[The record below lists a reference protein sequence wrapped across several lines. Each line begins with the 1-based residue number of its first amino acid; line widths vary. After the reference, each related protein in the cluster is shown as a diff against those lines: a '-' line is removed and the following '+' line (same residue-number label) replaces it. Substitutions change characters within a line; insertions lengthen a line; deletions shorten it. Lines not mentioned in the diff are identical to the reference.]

1 MNKLFCFLEEELFS
15 RAKDDDRSKLEKEV
29 SKVWKPL
36 LLLVPVRLGLDSFNQ
51 AYLEHLKVSYN
62 IYIKL
67 IKIVYSSMFC
77 F

>member
-15 RAKDDDRSKLEKEV
+15 RAKDDDQSKLEKEV

>member
-15 RAKDDDRSKLEKEV
+15 RAKDDDQSKLEKEV

-67 IKIVYSSMFC
+67 LKIVYSSMFC

>member
-67 IKIVYSSMFC
+67 LKIVYSSMFC